1 MSADECGKSAIR
13 QGEPPAT
20 PSRIDL
26 EIARQTRF
34 DRVLASVSGILNAAV
49 ALILIA
55 AHFYDGFIPLVFA
68 AFTIGL
74 AAQVIAAIGVFVA
87 TRFWAFGLLGI
98 VFSVLLLIASVVEQY
113 GPRHSTPRPGSG
125 HRHSIWDRDHVH

>member
-1 MSADECGKSAIR
+1 MRDDDRNESAVRA
-13 QGEPPAT
+13 GEPPAT

-26 EIARQTRF
+26 EIARQLRF

-49 ALILIA
+49 VLILVA
-55 AHFYDGFIPLVFA
+55 AHFYHGFIPLVSV

-74 AAQVIAAIGVFVA
+74 AAQAIAAIGVFIA

-98 VFSVLLLIASVVEQY
+98 VFSVILLAASVVEQY

-125 HRHSIWDRDHVH
+125 HRHSIWAT